1 MKQFI
6 GYTYSHL
13 EIAIA
18 NSMHFE
24 YTRFETP
31 EGKWRYFY
39 QGKEIA
45 YTPDLYADIP
55 PSMLAVAV
63 R

>member
-1 MKQFI
+1 MQQFI
-6 GYTYSHL
+6 GYTYNNL
-13 EIAIA
+13 EIAIL

-39 QGKEIA
+39 RGKEIA
-45 YTPDLYADIP
+45 YTPDLYDERP
-55 PSMLAVAV
+55 LRMLAVAV